1 MLGDLSRVEK
11 IYIHTGYT
19 DTRKQLD
26 GLIDIIQYSFR
37 LDPYSNSPFLFCG
50 KRTDRIKAV
59 HYEGDGFC
67 LFYKRYENGR
77 LQWPR
82 TGEEASLISHQ
93 QLRWLLEGLNPEQ
106 PRAVRK
112 WDPPKPGKPEN
123 SL

>member
-1 MLGDLSRVEK
+1 MSGDLSRVEK
-11 IYIHTGYT
+11 IYIRTGYT
-19 DTRKQLD
+19 DMRKQLD

-37 LDPYSNSPFLFCG
+37 LDPYSNSLFLFCG
-50 KRTDRIKAV
+50 KRADRIKAV

-82 TGEEASLISHQ
+82 TGEEARLISHQ

-106 PRAVRK
+106 PRAADDK
-112 WDPPKPGKPEN
+112 
-123 SL
+123 